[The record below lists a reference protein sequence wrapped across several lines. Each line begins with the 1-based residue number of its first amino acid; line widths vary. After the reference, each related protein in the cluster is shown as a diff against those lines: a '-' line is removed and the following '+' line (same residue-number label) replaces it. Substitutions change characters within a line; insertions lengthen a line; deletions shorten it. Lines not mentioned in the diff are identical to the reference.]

1 MSAGHNRFSGMS
13 NFKLKSW
20 RSNVFV
26 SVRSDE
32 GDAKSTVLFR
42 FFERFEE
49 VVVVV
54 VVVVVVEEEGTG
66 TYTAAKSGY
75 SVANSSKLGGL
86 L

>member
-26 SVRSDE
+26 SVRRDE

-42 FFERFEE
+42 FFESEE
-49 VVVVV
+49 QE
-54 VVVVVVEEEGTG
+54 VVVVEEEEEVVESAG

-75 SVANSSKLGGL
+75 SAANSSKLGAL

>member
-75 SVANSSKLGGL
+75 SAANSSKLGGL